1 MAKSRQPKVITGSEY
16 GDRLDFDGY
25 SNSTVRAAYGLGG
38 DDFFTT
44 RGRVALGL
52 ALYGGEG
59 NDEFDSG
66 SEAGDFY
73 GKRGAEQKNAVRLYG
88 EAGDDRIIDMM
99 GGSYILSG
107 GEGDDNIAYHTNTGR
122 SYGFKKPDLLID
134 GGPGNDKISY
144 FNFPQ
149 AKGIIRGGDGD
160 DLIGIGG
167 KSGGGGIRYFG
178 DAGDDVFSLVM
189 LPLEKTTY
197 IDGGDGI
204 DEIYLTDELA
214 SRLVRTEDHGYTK
227 NLVFAYWQINGVTT
241 ETTVSLSGIES
252 IGTATEFIPYKWGS
266 YNNGA
271 GSPLYEYWAT
281 NGGFS

>member
-1 MAKSRQPKVITGSEY
+1 MPKSRQTKTLTGSEY
-16 GDRLDFDGY
+16 SDQLNFESSLNNY
-25 SNSTVRAAYGLGG
+25 VRIAYGLGG
-38 DDFFTT
+38 DDHFTT
-44 RGRVALGL
+44 RGRVSFGL

-66 SEAGDFY
+66 SGVEDFY
-73 GKRGAEQKNAVRLYG
+73 SSKGALQKNAVRLYG
-88 EAGDDRIIDMM
+88 ESGNDRIIDMM
-99 GGSYILSG
+99 GGSYFLSG
-107 GEGDDNIAYHTNTGR
+107 GDGDDNIAYHTNNGR

-134 GGPGNDKISY
+134 GGLGNDKISY

-178 DAGDDVFSLVM
+178 DAGDDVFSLMM

-197 IDGGDGI
+197 IDGGDGT

-214 SRLVRTEDHGYTK
+214 SRLVRTEDYGYTR